1 MLMTRPRRPLIL
13 AVLAVL
19 VAPVIAMPF
28 VPFKTV
34 SLEENRRLAPAPTLP
49 TTPGEWRKLPR
60 AIDAWLADHFGFRD
74 PLMQTAAELQRG
86 LGGEGAAATAVTG
99 RQGQM
104 FLVDGLL
111 RSTGQEV
118 DPARAADYA
127 AFVCEAKARLP
138 GVNVVASLAPSP
150 AEIMPDLA
158 PDWAGPAKSP
168 TEYDLI
174 LSGLSQCG
182 VKAVDLR
189 PSLRGAR
196 AAGQL
201 VYRKLDSHWALRG
214 SLLAYNEI
222 VPAMGRPEWGI
233 DPKALPWATIAL
245 DNGDLPRLAG
255 QPPAFEQVE
264 IHNITGLNP
273 GYARAPI
280 PGIAGRSVQ
289 PFMVD
294 MRQPGPTVLI
304 VGDSFTADP
313 LPPYFAPFVG
323 KVAWVHEDRCAFDWR
338 VVAWVKPDYVLF
350 LPAAREAVCDGARPA
365 HFN

>member
-1 MLMTRPRRPLIL
+1 MLMTRTRRPLIL

-19 VAPVIAMPF
+19 VAPVIAIPF

-49 TTPGEWRKLPR
+49 RTAGEWRKLPR
-60 AIDAWLADHFGFRD
+60 VLDAWLADHFGFRD
-74 PLMQTAAELQRG
+74 PLMQAAGKLQRR

-127 AFVCEAKARLP
+127 RFVCDAKARLP

-158 PDWAGPAKSP
+158 PDWAGPASSP
-168 TEYDLI
+168 TEHDLI
-174 LSGLSQCG
+174 LKGLARCG
-182 VKAVDLR
+182 VTTVDLR
-189 PSLRGAR
+189 PSLRAAR
-196 AAGQL
+196 AEGQ
-201 VYRKLDSHWALRG
+201 VYRRLDSHWSPRG
-214 SLLAYNEI
+214 SLMAYGQI
-222 VPAMGRPEWGI
+222 VEAMGQPGWRL
-233 DPKALPWATIAL
+233 DPKALSWAVATL
-245 DNGDLPRLAG
+245 DNGDLPRLAR
-255 QPPAFEQVE
+255 QPQAVEQVE
-264 IHNITGLNP
+264 IHDRTGLP
-273 GYARAPI
+273 SGAVRAPI
-280 PGIAGRSVQ
+280 LGLETPSVPAFLIDTGKPGS
-289 PFMVD
+289 
-294 MRQPGPTVLI
+294 TVLI
-304 VGDSFTADP
+304 IGDSFTADS

-323 KVAWVHEDRCAFDWR
+323 KVAWIHENRCTFDWR
-338 VVAWVKPDYVLF
+338 VVARVKPDYALF
-350 LPAAREAVCDGARPA
+350 LPAAREAVCGGARPA

>member
-13 AVLAVL
+13 AVVAVL

-28 VPFKTV
+28 IPFKTV

-49 TTPGEWRKLPR
+49 TTPVKWRKLPR

-74 PLMQTAAELQRG
+74 PLMRMAAELQRG

-111 RSTGQEV
+111 RATGQEV

-168 TEYDLI
+168 TEYDLV
-174 LSGLSQCG
+174 LKGLARCG
-182 VKAVDLR
+182 VTSVDLR
-189 PSLRGAR
+189 PSLRAAR
-196 AAGQL
+196 AEGQ
-201 VYRKLDSHWALRG
+201 VYRQLDSHWSLRG
-214 SLLAYNEI
+214 SLTAYGQI
-222 VPAMGRPEWGI
+222 VQAMGQPGWRI
-233 DPKALPWATIAL
+233 DPKALSWGVVAL
-245 DNGDLPRLAG
+245 NNGDLPRLAG
-255 QPPAFEQVE
+255 QPQGVEQVE
-264 IHNITGLNP
+264 IHDAAALPLGV
-273 GYARAPI
+273 ARAPI
-280 PGIAGRSVQ
+280 PGLASRAEP
-289 PFMVD
+289 PFLID
-294 MRQPGPTVLI
+294 TGKPGPTVLI
-304 VGDSFTADP
+304 IGDSFSADP

-338 VVAWVKPDYVLF
+338 VMAKVKPDYVLF
-350 LPAAREAVCDGARPA
+350 LPAAREAVCGGARPA